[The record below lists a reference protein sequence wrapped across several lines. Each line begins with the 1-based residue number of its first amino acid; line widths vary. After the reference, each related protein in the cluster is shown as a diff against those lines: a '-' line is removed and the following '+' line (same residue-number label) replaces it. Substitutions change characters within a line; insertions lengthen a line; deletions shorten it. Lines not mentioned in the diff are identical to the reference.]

1 MCPSELY
8 TAPKNF
14 NGRSRDGVSPSALL
28 FFFFS
33 VVLISYTLRLT
44 YVGLLGIPLA
54 RLFLLR
60 NCFDEE
66 QKAVSI
72 PTFPAIAAVGI
83 WGSLETKHLAVTT
96 DPKRSLIAAKG
107 SRNEEWKETTEE
119 ERGGGAKRG
128 EAEIKDMRVGK
139 RGH

>member
-1 MCPSELY
+1 M
-8 TAPKNF
+8 
-14 NGRSRDGVSPSALL
+14 
-28 FFFFS
+28 
-33 VVLISYTLRLT
+33 
-44 YVGLLGIPLA
+44 GLLGIPLA

-107 SRNEEWKETTEE
+107 SRNEEWKEITEE
-119 ERGGGAKRG
+119 ERGRG
-128 EAEIKDMRVGK
+128 RAQKEGK
-139 RGH
+139 RKQKICG